1 MTQQWIYGITNIE
14 DARHITSI
22 VQSHLIT
29 HKKIQIIIQVCLTE
43 VCIFVSYVSVYR
55 CMWKE
60 MGEGEGDVTTVKS
73 TSTFNI

>member
-22 VQSHLIT
+22 VQSHLVT

-43 VCIFVSYVSVYR
+43 VLISNHIERTPEYG
-55 CMWKE
+55 KHI
-60 MGEGEGDVTTVKS
+60 TH
-73 TSTFNI
+73 